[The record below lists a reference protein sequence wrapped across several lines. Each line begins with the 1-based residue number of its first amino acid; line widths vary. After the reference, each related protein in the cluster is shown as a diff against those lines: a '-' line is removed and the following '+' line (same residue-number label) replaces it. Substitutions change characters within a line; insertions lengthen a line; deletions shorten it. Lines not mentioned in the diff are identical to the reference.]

1 MRNMESII
9 NEIKGSALVIIGL
22 TIAIDC
28 GMFAARS
35 LIFPADIYD
44 AGSCDSLQGR
54 YVSSENI
61 ISGSGDETRV
71 IDLEIVG
78 INGGYKASNCDKLQ
92 VKSFEL
98 SDGLDLPEKDGE
110 IVASLSDGVINSWR
124 SATRG
129 ERDAAREQRE
139 SREFC
144 QRFTL
149 ICAVIFPLLIL
160 FSCCFM

>member
-28 GMFAARS
+28 VMFVACS

-78 INGGYKASNCDKLQ
+78 INGGYKASNCD
-92 VKSFEL
+92 S
-98 SDGLDLPEKDGE
+98 SRSR
-110 IVASLSDGVINSWR
+110 ASSCPMGW
-124 SATRG
+124 
-129 ERDAAREQRE
+129 
-139 SREFC
+139 
-144 QRFTL
+144 
-149 ICAVIFPLLIL
+149 IFPKKTAR
-160 FSCCFM
+160 

>member
-1 MRNMESII
+1 M
-9 NEIKGSALVIIGL
+9 
-22 TIAIDC
+22 
-28 GMFAARS
+28 
-35 LIFPADIYD
+35 
-44 AGSCDSLQGR
+44 
-54 YVSSENI
+54 SSENI

-78 INGGYKASNCDKLQ
+78 INGGYKASNCNKLQ
-92 VKSFEL
+92 VKSLEL